1 MLVKVFLDNR
11 LAKVLTP
18 PIPGDQVRPF
28 VHIKIIRE
36 GVAPE
41 QKARLIAGVTRLL
54 QETLGKNPAATVV
67 VTDEVDIDNRGLGGK
82 TLTVRRKRGL

>member
-1 MLVKVFLDNR
+1 
-11 LAKVLTP
+11 
-18 PIPGDQVRPF
+18 
-28 VHIKIIRE
+28 
-36 GVAPE
+36 
-41 QKARLIAGVTRLL
+41 VTRLL